1 MERIDLHTHTL
12 ASDGSDTPAAVVQ
25 QAAALGLRAVA
36 VTDHDTFAGLPEALA
51 AVDGRADPALEQ
63 LRTGAVHSEGKASE
77 KSGGIPENGTVDRV

>member
-36 VTDHDTFAGLPEALA
+36 VTDHDTFACFDNSTA
-51 AVDGRADPALEQ
+51 AF
-63 LRTGAVHSEGKASE
+63 SASFE
-77 KSGGIPENGTVDRV
+77 IVTR

>member
-1 MERIDLHTHTL
+1 MSLKEKLKKHQYNEIWQQYCGFLDLVHGRIHED
-12 ASDGSDTPAAVVQ
+12 S
-25 QAAALGLRAVA
+25 
-36 VTDHDTFAGLPEALA
+36 A